1 MSKSSSRRFSSVAH
15 IDRLEERHA
24 QLKAEV
30 AQLDKRMHLSTPEE
44 VRLQQLKR
52 EKLRMKD
59 AIESLR
65 GG

>member
-1 MSKSSSRRFSSVAH
+1 MPKSSNRMYSSVAK

-30 AQLDKRMHLSTPEE
+30 ARLDKRVHLSTPEE
-44 VRLQQLKR
+44 TRLQQLKK

>member
-1 MSKSSSRRFSSVAH
+1 MSKSSNRRFSSVAT

-24 QLKAEV
+24 RLKAEV

-44 VRLQQLKR
+44 VRLQQLKK

-65 GG
+65 GS